1 MQLLVLL
8 LFLSVFTTHSYVLQP
23 KLSVTTL
30 EDWEYEADRWPNR
43 TERPL
48 GEGRDGG
55 TPEEDA
61 DGPTEEVVG
70 GREEGEE
77 ERRSD
82 GWRREREENERAEVE
97 QNREEREI
105 VGGLIDH
112 AHTEES
118 EQTAAV
124 SLIPEGIPHPTEGIH
139 LTVPTHVSRLVNQ
152 ETVLVSTPAASS
164 LSSDAFDQNP
174 LQTRLSAILPP
185 QPTVEPQETALLASR
200 LSPHGDLTTLQQVP
214 DNSQAVHMREAES
227 IPTAAE
233 THVGPTSEATI
244 STTRNRE
251 SGARYNTNTAQP
263 ETASGKSQQ
272 KLSQK
277 ANNSEVIQKAENN
290 QTTRAKLKVQQTVT
304 KPLQSSKQHLFP
316 LSKAISNQQSAKST
330 LSELQH
336 KLTPKTSQSKH
347 QKHAKRTKDKKIT
360 RSLKKD
366 KKDKQRKKDKKEEI
380 PTTPYFPFF
389 KDDYCPSDCACYGR
403 VVQCSD
409 KGVDKIPFGI
419 PYNSRYVLLMNNR
432 IDIIQLD
439 FLSEYLAMEFLVL
452 SNNRLTDSS
461 VEGSFEGVQNLKR
474 LYLDRNL
481 LQSIPTDL
489 PASLEELRLDGNNIS
504 VMSEAAWGRCPGLL
518 ILSLN
523 NNSLGNGSDSLSAG
537 VLSPLGSIRTLSLN
551 HNQLLA
557 VPSQLPL
564 SLRELYLRG
573 NLIQSFH
580 GDVFTGDSE
589 LLVLDLSANRL
600 GNKGLGKDALLN
612 AHRLESLNL
621 EGNLLR
627 QVPRHLP
634 QSLKTLNLEGN
645 AIASVGKAAF
655 KRLPS
660 LEHLGLARNRIAR
673 VALGAFRALPVLH
686 QLDLSHNSLRQVPRQ
701 LPTSLHFVSATHN
714 RIQSV
719 PRDALCPGGAD
730 APLSQLVRVQL
741 EHNLMDMS
749 RLDTRAFRCLRGFQ
763 VVHFD

>member
-1 MQLLVLL
+1 MQLLTLL
-8 LFLSVFTTHSYVLQP
+8 LFHSVFTAHSYVLQP
-23 KLSVTTL
+23 RLSVTTV

-48 GEGRDGG
+48 REEGKGG
-55 TPEEDA
+55 SREEDA
-61 DGPTEEVVG
+61 YGPTEQVVG

-77 ERRSD
+77 ERRND
-82 GWRREREENERAEVE
+82 GWLEGEKNEREEVE
-97 QNREEREI
+97 QNGEQREI

-112 AHTEES
+112 AYTEES
-118 EQTAAV
+118 EKTAAV
-124 SLIPEGIPHPTEGIH
+124 SLISESIPHPPEGIH
-139 LTVPTHVSRLVNQ
+139 LTVPTNVSQLVSQ
-152 ETVLVSTPAASS
+152 ETVLVSTPAATS
-164 LSSDAFDQNP
+164 LSQDAVDQNP
-174 LQTRLSAILPP
+174 LQTSLSVILPP
-185 QPTVEPQETALLASR
+185 QPSVELQETTLLASR
-200 LSPHGDLTTLQQVP
+200 LGPHDDLTTLQEVMEH
-214 DNSQAVHMREAES
+214 SQAVHMREAES
-227 IPTAAE
+227 IPPAVE
-233 THVGPTSEATI
+233 IRPTSKAVL
-244 STTRNRE
+244 STTHNQE

-263 ETASGKSQQ
+263 ETSSGKSKQ

-277 ANNSEVIQKAENN
+277 ANSSEFIQKPKNN
-290 QTTRAKLKVQQTVT
+290 QTTRAKLKVQQTVI
-304 KPLQSSKQHLFP
+304 KPLQSSKQHLS
-316 LSKAISNQQSAKST
+316 LLNKAISNQQRTKAT
-330 LSELQH
+330 LNERQH

-347 QKHAKRTKDKKIT
+347 QKHAKKMKDKKIT
-360 RSLKKD
+360 RSLKD
-366 KKDKQRKKDKKEEI
+366 KKDKQKKKDKKEEI

-409 KGVDKIPFGI
+409 KGVDKVPFGI

-432 IDIIQLD
+432 IDSIQLD
-439 FLSEYLAMEFLVL
+439 LLSEYLSMEFLVL

-481 LQSIPTDL
+481 LQSIPADL

-504 VMSEAAWGRCPGLL
+504 GMSEAAWGRCPGLL

-523 NNSLGNGSDSLSAG
+523 NNSLGSGSDSLSAG

-564 SLRELYLRG
+564 SLREVYLRG

-580 GDVFTGDSE
+580 GDVFMGDSE

-600 GNKGLGKDALLN
+600 GNKGLGKDALVN

-634 QSLKTLNLEGN
+634 PSLKTLNLEGN

-655 KRLPS
+655 KRLPN

-673 VALGAFRALPVLH
+673 VALGTFRTLPVLH
-686 QLDLSHNSLRQVPRQ
+686 QLDLSHNFLRHVPRQ

-714 RIQSV
+714 KIQSV
-719 PRDALCPGGAD
+719 PRDALCPGGVD

-741 EHNLMDMS
+741 EHNLIDMS